1 MKKRI
6 LSILLLCCMVLTL
19 LPTTVL
25 AADGPMD
32 TIPKYD
38 VSIDVYN
45 RTSDISIKDSRSYY
59 IYSSVPDKLRDT
71 WAWDKKIFIKGDKTA
86 PHVFIDGVNIEM
98 SPSSKGPAIE
108 LNKKASAYIYFIGKN
123 SSLQGADGRAAIQK
137 NRSEGQLYVL
147 ARTGTTV
154 TCKGGDK
161 AAGIGGSYATRNISN
176 GYYNGDMYGHGVNMH
191 FGSRSNPDYWG
202 GIIAA
207 IGGRNGAGIGAGRG
221 GAGEKLYF
229 YSGTVQAN
237 GGRFAS
243 GIGGSYEGRGS
254 EIYIYGGTVSAQGG
268 EGGAGIGG
276 GCWKTEQDMN
286 GINAAHDIYISG
298 GTVTAKGGY
307 NGAGIGGGQYVP
319 ARNITVTGGV
329 VTATGHYGAAIG
341 GGRWC
346 RGMDITLT
354 DATLNLSTNY
364 RSNGSDAAAV
374 GYGDIVYKP
383 EQLVA
388 DPSIATNDRIKVGS
402 KDGKIV
408 MLTANGHALRTDGKP
423 SYFMHLTDFLIPDS
437 DGMIDLSLLTLPYT
451 QNYGW
456 AITDLDVKMMET
468 SCEGNHT
475 YGWKDW
481 NGCHVWGCT
490 RCPARDPLKSGPAP
504 DGEHIPGEWEIQE
517 KKCTVCGHKL
527 MKDTTPPVIEGITNG
542 MEYTAD
548 DTDDGQPGTI
558 SFMVSDPARDKEV
571 SSGVKSV
578 TINGVGQTVQA
589 GQVYHLTAPNGGNN
603 DEGFV
608 YEVVATDNAGNSTTT
623 TIRLYR
629 RHRVLILSDRN
640 DPSSAIFHLG
650 VPHGFELELPFDHL
664 PKEAYFVDCDN
675 EDIKISRGENN
686 DYNFGIISSNR
697 TFLQVIPETELPT
710 LELGLRSRRFWGYHA
725 DSESDFCYADMPSKT
740 EEGYLM
746 DIRVT
751 SNKIGYYF
759 GSPVR
764 YTQEQLKALDA
775 EGKIKWTQFDTTSLL
790 TFDVISY
797 EEYNGSWYYYAKATN
812 EVGTRYVSTPN
823 IIIDADPAVA
833 LEYPSGKELTGKY
846 GQTESGTYWGDLQ
859 FTVVDE
865 SKFTVKD
872 GSTPLEP
879 DENGV
884 YTIKADMDEGIK
896 HEIVIMDAGN
906 NRTAYINEIRMNTL
920 DRRDNPSALNLP
932 NGANLEESLPK
943 TVRILTAR
951 DSSMFTNIPVIWEIP
966 ETYEQASKREQ
977 SFTVNGT
984 LDLSGTD
991 IVLHPDK
998 TELGKAQISVTI
1010 AGAPRYTLTIADS
1023 ANGSITVVNA
1033 TETAEDGK
1041 PLFFKDELV
1050 MLSIAPDE
1058 GYMLSA
1064 LSVNGIPATV
1074 AVGDDT
1080 YTFAQ
1085 PEENVTITATFEKR
1099 NEHTVTFDANGG
1111 SEPEDLPEEVT
1122 TAMPAKKV
1130 LHGSEYYLPECEF
1143 VAPEGKQFKA
1153 WKIDG
1158 TEYPVNAPVTVTADI
1173 TVKALWKDAPPA
1185 HVEYTITVKTDGNGT
1200 ASASHA
1206 KAVVGTEITL
1216 TATPDEGYHFKEW
1229 QVMRGNVTIKDDKFT
1244 MPDSDVEIK
1253 AIFEEDAPAS
1263 TEYTI
1268 TVTAEGGGTASASST
1283 SATAGTEI
1291 TLTATPDTGY
1301 HFKEWQ
1307 VMRGNVTIKD
1317 DKFLMPDSNVEVKA
1331 IFEED
1336 APPVPTDPAKPNI
1349 SVTGTYTYN
1358 GSVHTA
1364 TVSGYDPATMDISGN
1379 TATDA
1384 GDYTVRVTS
1393 KTGKWADGSTDA
1405 VTAAWSIGKATQEA
1419 PNGLIGVAPTTEGGS
1434 DGKITGVD
1442 ATMEYRAE
1450 SETIYTACTGIEIEN
1465 LSAGNYFV
1473 RCAEDHNHFASPD
1486 AEVTVGEGM
1495 PLADFTITFNGNG
1508 GSGSMEPVTV
1518 KAGTNY
1524 ILPACGFTAPAD
1536 QEFKA
1541 WEIGGTEYKV
1551 GDSYTVNGDIEI
1563 KALWKNSVITPTTY
1577 TVTVSNDG
1585 NGTGTATPS
1594 TAVAGTEIILTATP
1608 NTGYHFKEWQ
1618 IMSGG
1623 VTIKDD
1629 KFLMPNDNV
1638 EVRAIFEE
1646 DAPPAPTEFTIT
1658 VKTDGNGTASAS
1670 LAKAAA
1676 GTEITLTATPKEGYH
1691 FKEWQVE
1698 SPAGLVITNNQFT
1711 MPNDIVEV
1719 KAIFEKDAPPAPT
1732 EFIVTVKTD
1741 GNGTASASLA
1751 KAAAGTTIILTATPN
1766 TGYHFK
1772 EWKVMSGGVTI
1783 KDDKFIMPSTNVE
1796 VKAIFEKDAPPAPT
1810 EFTVIFDGNGGTP
1823 SVGSMTTTNQKLTSL
1838 PSASRSGSYS
1848 FDGWYTEKSG
1858 GTKITTATVFS
1869 AKTTVYAHWTYT
1881 GGGGGGYNPPVTYY
1895 TLRFETGG
1903 GSDIPSVRESY
1914 NTYIDLTKYVP
1925 TWRGHT
1931 FIGWY
1936 TERSLTNKV
1945 SGVYLTK
1952 DMTVYAGWRVDENP
1966 NTGAN
1971 PFTDVSEKDWFYSD
1985 VMFVYE
1991 NGLMLGTSKTL
2002 FSPYGTAT
2010 RGMMATI
2017 LWRMEGSP
2025 APKGKNSFADV
2036 EAGKWYADAITWTAE
2051 NGIFAGYGKDKF
2063 GPDDP
2068 ITREQLAAIFY
2079 RYADYKGYDLT
2090 VKGNL
2095 DKFKD
2100 ADKITDYAKTAMQW
2114 AVGSG
2119 LVKGKSGNLL
2129 DPQGTATRAE
2139 IAAML
2144 HRFIEKY
2151 ELVQGKAPGGLMGW
2165 IDPKRLQIPK
2175 TGDSSV

>member
-6 LSILLLCCMVLTL
+6 LSILLLCCMVLTM

-86 PHVFIDGVNIEM
+86 PHVFIDGVNIKM
-98 SPSSKGPAIE
+98 SPSSLGPAIE

-191 FGSRSNPDYWG
+191 FGSQSNPDYWG
-202 GIIAA
+202 GTIAA
-207 IGGRNGAGIGAGRG
+207 IGGNGGAGIGG
-221 GAGEKLYF
+221 GQGGSGEKLYF

-237 GGRFAS
+237 GGRLAS
-243 GIGGSYEGRGS
+243 GIGGSYKGRGS

-276 GCWKTEQDMN
+276 GCWTTEQDMN

-298 GTVTAKGGY
+298 GTVTAKGGH

-319 ARNITVTGGV
+319 ARDITVTGGF

-383 EQLVA
+383 DELVA

-408 MLTANGHALRTDGKP
+408 MLTANGYALRTDGKP

-475 YGWKDW
+475 YGWKNR

-490 RCPARDPLKSGPAP
+490 RCPARNPLERGPVP
-504 DGEHIPGEWEIQE
+504 DGEHIPGEWENQE
-517 KKCTVCGHKL
+517 KKCTVCGVVSA
-527 MKDTTPPVIEGITNG
+527 KDTTPPVTEGIANG

-578 TINGVGQTVQA
+578 TINGEEQTVQT

-640 DPSSAIFHLG
+640 DPSSAILHLG

-664 PKEAYFVDCDN
+664 PKEAYFVDWDN

-775 EGKIKWTQFDTTSLL
+775 ERKIKWTQFDTTSLL

-865 SKFTVKD
+865 SEFTVKD

-1099 NEHTVTFDANGG
+1099 NEHTITFDANGG

-1143 VAPEGKQFKA
+1143 IAPEGKQFKA
-1153 WKIDG
+1153 WQIDG

-1173 TVKALWKDAPPA
+1173 TVKALWEN
-1185 HVEYTITVKTDGNGT
+1185 VSYTITFDTAGGSEIAPITQDYGT
-1200 ASASHA
+1200 A
-1206 KAVVGTEITL
+1206 I
-1216 TATPDEGYHFKEW
+1216 
-1229 QVMRGNVTIKDDKFT
+1229 
-1244 MPDSDVEIK
+1244 
-1253 AIFEEDAPAS
+1253 
-1263 TEYTI
+1263 
-1268 TVTAEGGGTASASST
+1268 
-1283 SATAGTEI
+1283 
-1291 TLTATPDTGY
+1291 
-1301 HFKEWQ
+1301 
-1307 VMRGNVTIKD
+1307 
-1317 DKFLMPDSNVEVKA
+1317 
-1331 IFEED
+1331 
-1336 APPVPTDPAKPNI
+1336 
-1349 SVTGTYTYN
+1349 
-1358 GSVHTA
+1358 
-1364 TVSGYDPATMDISGN
+1364 
-1379 TATDA
+1379 
-1384 GDYTVRVTS
+1384 
-1393 KTGKWADGSTDA
+1393 
-1405 VTAAWSIGKATQEA
+1405 
-1419 PNGLIGVAPTTEGGS
+1419 
-1434 DGKITGVD
+1434 
-1442 ATMEYRAE
+1442 
-1450 SETIYTACTGIEIEN
+1450 
-1465 LSAGNYFV
+1465 
-1473 RCAEDHNHFASPD
+1473 
-1486 AEVTVGEGM
+1486 
-1495 PLADFTITFNGNG
+1495 
-1508 GSGSMEPVTV
+1508 
-1518 KAGTNY
+1518 
-1524 ILPACGFTAPAD
+1524 TAPAD
-1536 QEFKA
+1536 
-1541 WEIGGTEYKV
+1541 
-1551 GDSYTVNGDIEI
+1551 
-1563 KALWKNSVITPTTY
+1563 PT
-1577 TVTVSNDG
+1577 
-1585 NGTGTATPS
+1585 
-1594 TAVAGTEIILTATP
+1594 
-1608 NTGYHFKEWQ
+1608 
-1618 IMSGG
+1618 
-1623 VTIKDD
+1623 
-1629 KFLMPNDNV
+1629 
-1638 EVRAIFEE
+1638 R
-1646 DAPPAPTEFTIT
+1646 
-1658 VKTDGNGTASAS
+1658 
-1670 LAKAAA
+1670 
-1676 GTEITLTATPKEGYH
+1676 EGY
-1691 FKEWQVE
+1691 
-1698 SPAGLVITNNQFT
+1698 
-1711 MPNDIVEV
+1711 
-1719 KAIFEKDAPPAPT
+1719 
-1732 EFIVTVKTD
+1732 
-1741 GNGTASASLA
+1741 
-1751 KAAAGTTIILTATPN
+1751 
-1766 TGYHFK
+1766 
-1772 EWKVMSGGVTI
+1772 
-1783 KDDKFIMPSTNVE
+1783 
-1796 VKAIFEKDAPPAPT
+1796 
-1810 EFTVIFDGNGGTP
+1810 
-1823 SVGSMTTTNQKLTSL
+1823 
-1838 PSASRSGSYS
+1838 
-1848 FDGWYTEKSG
+1848 
-1858 GTKITTATVFS
+1858 
-1869 AKTTVYAHWTYT
+1869 
-1881 GGGGGGYNPPVTYY
+1881 
-1895 TLRFETGG
+1895 
-1903 GSDIPSVRESY
+1903 
-1914 NTYIDLTKYVP
+1914 
-1925 TWRGHT
+1925 T
-1931 FIGWY
+1931 FIGWD
-1936 TERSLTNKV
+1936 TEIPTTMPAEN
-1945 SGVYLTK
+1945 
-1952 DMTVYAGWRVDENP
+1952 MTVTAQWKDSEKPTGEIKISENSWKAFLNNITFGLFFKDTQTVTITAADNSGETVTVEYLLSDKELKKAELDGMAFTAYTAPFGIDPDNEYIIYVKLTDTSGNTDYICSDGIVLDGTSPVIIGIENGKTYCAAQTVTVDEKHIDTVTVNGKEV
-1966 NTGAN
+1966 TL
-1971 PFTDVSEKDWFYSD
+1971 D
-1985 VMFVYE
+1985 E
-1991 NGLMLGTSKTL
+1991 NGSFVL
-2002 FSPYGTAT
+2002 
-2010 RGMMATI
+2010 
-2017 LWRMEGSP
+2017 SP
-2025 APKGKNSFADV
+2025 ADGEQKIVVTDK
-2036 EAGKWYADAITWTAE
+2036 AGNTAE
-2051 NGIFAGYGKDKF
+2051 MTITVNDGHTYGEWVSNGDGTHTRQCTVDGCTEGVETDNCTDEDKNHICDICGNIISNHEDANQDHVCDLCGKV
-2063 GPDDP
+2063 
-2068 ITREQLAAIFY
+2068 ISNHE
-2079 RYADYKGYDLT
+2079 
-2090 VKGNL
+2090 
-2095 DKFKD
+2095 D
-2100 ADKITDYAKTAMQW
+2100 ADKDHICDLCGKTISNHEDADKDHICDHCGKVISNHEDANKDHVCDLCGKTISNHEDANKDHVCDYCGKVFSNHEDADKDHVCDCCGKVISNHEDADNNHICDYCEKVISNHEDADKDHVCDYCGKVITNHIGGKETCRDK
-2114 AVGSG
+2114 AVCE
-2119 LVKGKSGNLL
+2119 VCGKSYGEL
-2129 DPQGTATRAE
+2129 DPNNHTDLKHFPAKAATEDSEGNIEYWYCSGCNKYYRGKDGTKE
-2139 IAAML
+2139 IA
-2144 HRFIEKY
+2144 
-2151 ELVQGKAPGGLMGW
+2151 KADTVTAKL
-2165 IDPKRLQIPK
+2165 PKSPP
-2175 TGDSSV
+2175 TGDNSNLMLWIALLFISGGVLTGVTVFDKRKRHSVK

>member
-6 LSILLLCCMVLTL
+6 LSILLLCCMALTM

-191 FGSRSNPDYWG
+191 FGSQSNPDYWG
-202 GIIAA
+202 GTIAA
-207 IGGRNGAGIGAGRG
+207 IGGNGGAGIGG
-221 GAGEKLYF
+221 GQGGSGEKLYF

-237 GGRFAS
+237 GGRLAS
-243 GIGGSYEGRGS
+243 GIGGSYKGRGS

-276 GCWKTEQDMN
+276 GCWTTEQDMN

-298 GTVTAKGGY
+298 GTVTAKGGH

-319 ARNITVTGGV
+319 ARDITVTGGF

-383 EQLVA
+383 DELVA

-408 MLTANGHALRTDGKP
+408 MLTANGYALRTDGKP

-437 DGMIDLSLLTLPYT
+437 DGMIDLSLLSLPYT

-475 YGWKDW
+475 YGWKNR
-481 NGCHVWGCT
+481 NGYHVWGCT
-490 RCPARDPLKSGPAP
+490 RCPARNPLERGPVP
-504 DGEHIPGEWEIQE
+504 DGEHIPGEWENQE
-517 KKCTVCGHKL
+517 KKCTVCGVVSA
-527 MKDTTPPVIEGITNG
+527 KDTTPPVTEGIANG

-558 SFMVSDPARDKEV
+558 SFTVSDPVRDKEV

-578 TINGVGQTVQA
+578 TINGEEQTVQT
-589 GQVYHLTAPNGGNN
+589 GQAYQLTAPDGGNN
-603 DEGFV
+603 DEGLV
-608 YEVVATDNAGNSTTT
+608 YEVVVTDNAGNSTTT
-623 TIRLYR
+623 KITLYR

-640 DPSSAIFHLG
+640 DPSSAILHLG

-664 PKEAYFVDCDN
+664 PKEAYFVDLDN
-675 EDIKISRGENN
+675 ENIKIYREENN
-686 DYNFGIISSNR
+686 EYNFGIISSNR

-823 IIIDADPAVA
+823 IIIDADPAVV

-865 SKFTVKD
+865 SEFTVKD

-1064 LSVNGIPATV
+1064 LSINGTPAAV
-1074 AVGDDT
+1074 AVGEDT

-1085 PEENVTITATFEKR
+1085 PEGDVTITAAFEKR
-1099 NEHTVTFDANGG
+1099 NDHTVTFDAGGG

-1130 LHGSEYYLPECEF
+1130 LHGSEYCLPECEF
-1143 VAPEGKQFKA
+1143 IAPEGKQFKA
-1153 WKIDG
+1153 WQIGDS
-1158 TEYPVNAPVTVTADI
+1158 EYAVNDPVTVTADI
-1173 TVKALWKDAPPA
+1173 TVKALWEN
-1185 HVEYTITVKTDGNGT
+1185 VSYTITFDTAGGSEIAPITQDYGT
-1200 ASASHA
+1200 A
-1206 KAVVGTEITL
+1206 I
-1216 TATPDEGYHFKEW
+1216 
-1229 QVMRGNVTIKDDKFT
+1229 
-1244 MPDSDVEIK
+1244 
-1253 AIFEEDAPAS
+1253 
-1263 TEYTI
+1263 
-1268 TVTAEGGGTASASST
+1268 
-1283 SATAGTEI
+1283 
-1291 TLTATPDTGY
+1291 
-1301 HFKEWQ
+1301 
-1307 VMRGNVTIKD
+1307 
-1317 DKFLMPDSNVEVKA
+1317 
-1331 IFEED
+1331 
-1336 APPVPTDPAKPNI
+1336 
-1349 SVTGTYTYN
+1349 
-1358 GSVHTA
+1358 
-1364 TVSGYDPATMDISGN
+1364 
-1379 TATDA
+1379 
-1384 GDYTVRVTS
+1384 
-1393 KTGKWADGSTDA
+1393 
-1405 VTAAWSIGKATQEA
+1405 
-1419 PNGLIGVAPTTEGGS
+1419 
-1434 DGKITGVD
+1434 
-1442 ATMEYRAE
+1442 
-1450 SETIYTACTGIEIEN
+1450 
-1465 LSAGNYFV
+1465 
-1473 RCAEDHNHFASPD
+1473 
-1486 AEVTVGEGM
+1486 
-1495 PLADFTITFNGNG
+1495 
-1508 GSGSMEPVTV
+1508 
-1518 KAGTNY
+1518 
-1524 ILPACGFTAPAD
+1524 TAPA
-1536 QEFKA
+1536 
-1541 WEIGGTEYKV
+1541 
-1551 GDSYTVNGDIEI
+1551 N
-1563 KALWKNSVITPTTY
+1563 PT
-1577 TVTVSNDG
+1577 
-1585 NGTGTATPS
+1585 
-1594 TAVAGTEIILTATP
+1594 
-1608 NTGYHFKEWQ
+1608 
-1618 IMSGG
+1618 
-1623 VTIKDD
+1623 
-1629 KFLMPNDNV
+1629 
-1638 EVRAIFEE
+1638 R
-1646 DAPPAPTEFTIT
+1646 
-1658 VKTDGNGTASAS
+1658 
-1670 LAKAAA
+1670 
-1676 GTEITLTATPKEGYH
+1676 EGY
-1691 FKEWQVE
+1691 
-1698 SPAGLVITNNQFT
+1698 
-1711 MPNDIVEV
+1711 
-1719 KAIFEKDAPPAPT
+1719 
-1732 EFIVTVKTD
+1732 
-1741 GNGTASASLA
+1741 
-1751 KAAAGTTIILTATPN
+1751 
-1766 TGYHFK
+1766 
-1772 EWKVMSGGVTI
+1772 
-1783 KDDKFIMPSTNVE
+1783 
-1796 VKAIFEKDAPPAPT
+1796 
-1810 EFTVIFDGNGGTP
+1810 
-1823 SVGSMTTTNQKLTSL
+1823 
-1838 PSASRSGSYS
+1838 
-1848 FDGWYTEKSG
+1848 
-1858 GTKITTATVFS
+1858 
-1869 AKTTVYAHWTYT
+1869 
-1881 GGGGGGYNPPVTYY
+1881 
-1895 TLRFETGG
+1895 
-1903 GSDIPSVRESY
+1903 
-1914 NTYIDLTKYVP
+1914 
-1925 TWRGHT
+1925 T
-1931 FIGWY
+1931 FIGWDKAIPA
-1936 TERSLTNKV
+1936 TMPAEN
-1945 SGVYLTK
+1945 
-1952 DMTVYAGWRVDENP
+1952 MTVTAQWKDSEKPTGEIKISENSWKAFLNNITFGLFFKDTQTVTITAADNSGETVTVEYLLSDKELKKAELDGMAFTAYTAPFGIDPDNEYIIYVKLTDTSGNTDYICSDGIVLDGTSPVIIGIENGKTYCAAQTVTVDEKHIDTVTVNGKEV
-1966 NTGAN
+1966 TL
-1971 PFTDVSEKDWFYSD
+1971 D
-1985 VMFVYE
+1985 E
-1991 NGLMLGTSKTL
+1991 NGSFVL
-2002 FSPYGTAT
+2002 
-2010 RGMMATI
+2010 
-2017 LWRMEGSP
+2017 SP
-2025 APKGKNSFADV
+2025 ADGEQKIVVTDK
-2036 EAGKWYADAITWTAE
+2036 AGNTAE
-2051 NGIFAGYGKDKF
+2051 MTITVNDGHTYGEWVSNGDGTHTRQCTVDGCTEGVETDNCTDEDKNHICDICGNIISNHEDANQDHVCDLCGKV
-2063 GPDDP
+2063 
-2068 ITREQLAAIFY
+2068 ISNHE
-2079 RYADYKGYDLT
+2079 
-2090 VKGNL
+2090 
-2095 DKFKD
+2095 D
-2100 ADKITDYAKTAMQW
+2100 ADKDHICDLCGKTISNHEDADKDHICDHCGKVISNHEDANKDHVCDLCGKTISNHEDANKDHVCDYCGKVFSNHEDADKDHVCDCCGKVISNHEDADNNHICDYCEKVISNHEDADKDHVCDYCGKVITNHIGGKETCRDK
-2114 AVGSG
+2114 AVCE
-2119 LVKGKSGNLL
+2119 VCGKSYGEL
-2129 DPQGTATRAE
+2129 DPNNHTDLKHFPAKAATEDSEGNIEYWYCSGCNKYYRGKDGTKE
-2139 IAAML
+2139 IA
-2144 HRFIEKY
+2144 
-2151 ELVQGKAPGGLMGW
+2151 KADTVTAKL
-2165 IDPKRLQIPK
+2165 PKSPP
-2175 TGDSSV
+2175 TGDTSNLMLWIALLLASGGVLTGVTVFDKRKRHSVK

>member
-1 MKKRI
+1 MYDTARRVALVKQRVRENTRRRQRRGIYGLSAMCMLLFAVLMQAVGTVAGPGQPEAWGVFGAMLLREDAGGYVLVAVVSFAAAVAITALCFRLRIRENRKKRRGGQTEPTRTGGEKPMKKRI
-6 LSILLLCCMVLTL
+6 LSILLLCCMVLIM

-202 GIIAA
+202 GTIAA

-229 YSGTVQAN
+229 YSGTIQAT

-254 EIYIYGGTVSAQGG
+254 EIYIHGGTVSAQGG

-475 YGWKDW
+475 YGWKNR

-490 RCPARDPLKSGPAP
+490 RCPARNPLERGPVP
-504 DGEHIPGEWEIQE
+504 DGEHIPGEWENQE

-558 SFMVSDPARDKEV
+558 SFTVSDPVRDKEV

-578 TINGVGQTVQA
+578 TINGEEQTVQT
-589 GQVYHLTAPNGGNN
+589 GQAYQLTAPDGGNN

-640 DPSSAIFHLG
+640 DPSSAILHLG
-650 VPHGFELELPFDHL
+650 VPHGFELELPFDNL
-664 PKEAYFVDCDN
+664 PKEAYFVDWDN

-686 DYNFGIISSNR
+686 DYNFGIINSNR

-764 YTQEQLKALDA
+764 YTQEQLKALDV

-846 GQTESGTYWGDLQ
+846 RQTESGTYWGDLQ

-865 SKFTVKD
+865 SEFTVKD

-1041 PLFFKDELV
+1041 PLFFKDEPV

-1058 GYMLSA
+1058 GYMLST
-1064 LSVNGIPATV
+1064 LSVNGNPAAV

-1080 YTFAQ
+1080 YTFIQ
-1085 PEENVTITATFEKR
+1085 PEGDVTITAAFEMR

-1111 SEPEDLPEEVT
+1111 SEPEELPEEVT
-1122 TAMPAKKV
+1122 TAMPAKKI
-1130 LHGSEYYLPECEF
+1130 LHGSEYSLPECEF
-1143 VAPEGKQFKA
+1143 IAPENQQFKA
-1153 WKIDG
+1153 WQIDG

-1173 TVKALWKDAPPA
+1173 TVKALWEDAPPA
-1185 HVEYTITVKTDGNGT
+1185 PTEYIVTVTNDGNGI
-1200 ASASHA
+1200 
-1206 KAVVGTEITL
+1206 G
-1216 TATPDEGYHFKEW
+1216 TATP
-1229 QVMRGNVTIKDDKFT
+1229 
-1244 MPDSDVEIK
+1244 
-1253 AIFEEDAPAS
+1253 S
-1263 TEYTI
+1263 T
-1268 TVTAEGGGTASASST
+1268 AA
-1283 SATAGTEI
+1283 AGTEI
-1291 TLTATPDTGY
+1291 TLTAMPSEEY
-1301 HFKEWQ
+1301 HFKKWQ
-1307 VMRGNVTIKD
+1307 VESPAGLVITNN
-1317 DKFLMPDSNVEVKA
+1317 KFTMPDGNVEVKA
-1331 IFEED
+1331 IFEKD
-1336 APPVPTDPAKPNI
+1336 APPAPTDPAKPSI
-1349 SVTGTYTYN
+1349 SVIGTYTYN
-1358 GSVHTA
+1358 GSEHTA
-1364 TVSGYDPATMDISGN
+1364 TVIGYDSATMDITGN

-1419 PNGLIGVAPTTEGGS
+1419 PNGLSSVPPTTEGGS

-1473 RCAEDHNHFASPD
+1473 RYAEDHNHFASPD
-1486 AEVTVGEGM
+1486 AEVTVGEGK

-1541 WEIGGTEYKV
+1541 WEIGGAEYKV
-1551 GDSYTVNGDIEI
+1551 GDSYTVDRDTEI
-1563 KALWKNSVITPTTY
+1563 KALWENSVITPTTY
-1577 TVTVSNDG
+1577 TVTVGNDG
-1585 NGTGTATPS
+1585 NGTGTASPS
-1594 TAVAGTEIILTATP
+1594 TAAAGTTITLTATP
-1608 NTGYHFKEWQ
+1608 KTGYHFKEWEV
-1618 IMSGG
+1618 ISGG

-1638 EVRAIFEE
+1638 EV
-1646 DAPPAPTEFTIT
+1646 
-1658 VKTDGNGTASAS
+1658 
-1670 LAKAAA
+1670 
-1676 GTEITLTATPKEGYH
+1676 
-1691 FKEWQVE
+1691 
-1698 SPAGLVITNNQFT
+1698 
-1711 MPNDIVEV
+1711 
-1719 KAIFEKDAPPAPT
+1719 KAIFEKDAPAPT
-1732 EFIVTVKTD
+1732 EYTITYD
-1741 GNGTASASLA
+1741 LAGGTAEGNPDTYTIETRTFTLKNPTKSGYTFTGWS
-1751 KAAAGTTIILTATPN
+1751 GTGLDGENNMT
-1766 TGYHFK
+1766 
-1772 EWKVMSGGVTI
+1772 VTI
-1783 KDDKFIMPSTNVE
+1783 PTGST
-1796 VKAIFEKDAPPAPT
+1796 
-1810 EFTVIFDGNGGTP
+1810 GNRTYTAHWRYN
-1823 SVGSMTTTNQKLTSL
+1823 GS
-1838 PSASRSGSYS
+1838 GHSYS
-1848 FDGWYTEKSG
+1848 
-1858 GTKITTATVFS
+1858 
-1869 AKTTVYAHWTYT
+1869 
-1881 GGGGGGYNPPVTYY
+1881 YY
-1895 TLRFETGG
+1895 TIKATAGAG
-1903 GSDIPSVRESY
+1903 GSISPSGNVSVREGRDQTFTITPDKGYAVANVKIDGRSIGAVKSY
-1914 NTYIDLTKYVP
+1914 TFENVSRTHTIEVIFMKANGNPQTGVFVDVATGSYYEDAVDWAVENGITKGTDDTHFSPDGICTRAQAV
-1925 TWRGHT
+1925 TFLWRT
-1931 FIGWY
+1931 
-1936 TERSLTNKV
+1936 
-1945 SGVYLTK
+1945 
-1952 DMTVYAGWRVDENP
+1952 AGSP
-1966 NTGAN
+1966 ASKTSTM
-1971 PFTDVSEKDWFYSD
+1971 PFTDVPVGSYYYDAVLWAVENGITKGTSDTTFSPNMTCSRAQIVTFLWRSEK
-1985 VMFVYE
+1985 
-1991 NGLMLGTSKTL
+1991 
-2002 FSPYGTAT
+2002 SPAAGTAN
-2010 RGMMATI
+2010 
-2017 LWRMEGSP
+2017 P
-2025 APKGKNSFADV
+2025 FADV
-2036 EAGKWYADAITWTAE
+2036 KSTAYYADAV
-2051 NGIFAGYGKDKF
+2051 
-2063 GPDDP
+2063 
-2068 ITREQLAAIFY
+2068 L
-2079 RYADYKGYDLT
+2079 
-2090 VKGNL
+2090 
-2095 DKFKD
+2095 
-2100 ADKITDYAKTAMQW
+2100 W
-2114 AVGSG
+2114 AVKENIT
-2119 LVKGKSGNLL
+2119 KGTTSTTFSPNA
-2129 DPQGTATRAE
+2129 DCTRA
-2139 IAAML
+2139 
-2144 HRFIEKY
+2144 
-2151 ELVQGKAPGGLMGW
+2151 
-2165 IDPKRLQIPK
+2165 QIVTFLWRCK
-2175 TGDSSV
+2175 K

>member
-6 LSILLLCCMVLTL
+6 LSILLLCCMVLTM

-504 DGEHIPGEWEIQE
+504 DGEHIPGEWESQE

-542 MEYTAD
+542 MEYTAE

-578 TINGVGQTVQA
+578 TINGEEQTVQA

-1153 WKIDG
+1153 WQIDG

-1173 TVKALWKDAPPA
+1173 TVKALWEDAPPA
-1185 HVEYTITVKTDGNGT
+1185 PTEYIVTVTNDGNGI
-1200 ASASHA
+1200 
-1206 KAVVGTEITL
+1206 G
-1216 TATPDEGYHFKEW
+1216 TATP
-1229 QVMRGNVTIKDDKFT
+1229 
-1244 MPDSDVEIK
+1244 
-1253 AIFEEDAPAS
+1253 S
-1263 TEYTI
+1263 T
-1268 TVTAEGGGTASASST
+1268 AA
-1283 SATAGTEI
+1283 AGTEI
-1291 TLTATPDTGY
+1291 TLTAMPSEEY
-1301 HFKEWQ
+1301 HFKKWQ
-1307 VMRGNVTIKD
+1307 VESPAGLVITNN
-1317 DKFLMPDSNVEVKA
+1317 KFTMPDGNVEVKA
-1331 IFEED
+1331 IFEKD
-1336 APPVPTDPAKPNI
+1336 APPAPTDPAKPSI
-1349 SVTGTYTYN
+1349 SVIGTYTYN
-1358 GSVHTA
+1358 GSEHTA

-1393 KTGKWADGSTDA
+1393 KTGKWADGSTEA

-1419 PNGLIGVAPTTEGGS
+1419 PNGLIGVAPTTKGGS

-1442 ATMEYRAE
+1442 ATMKYRAE

-1465 LSAGNYFV
+1465 LPAGNYFV
-1473 RCAEDHNHFASPD
+1473 RYAEDYNHFASPD
-1486 AEVTVGEGM
+1486 AEVTVGEGT
-1495 PLADFTITFNGNG
+1495 PLADCTITFNAGG

-1524 ILPACGFTAPAD
+1524 ILPECGLTAPAD

-1585 NGTGTATPS
+1585 NGTGAATPS
-1594 TAVAGTEIILTATP
+1594 TAAT
-1608 NTGYHFKEWQ
+1608 
-1618 IMSGG
+1618 
-1623 VTIKDD
+1623 
-1629 KFLMPNDNV
+1629 
-1638 EVRAIFEE
+1638 
-1646 DAPPAPTEFTIT
+1646 
-1658 VKTDGNGTASAS
+1658 
-1670 LAKAAA
+1670 
-1676 GTEITLTATPKEGYH
+1676 GTEITLTAMPKEGYH
-1691 FKEWQVE
+1691 FKEWQV
-1698 SPAGLVITNNQFT
+1698 I
-1711 MPNDIVEV
+1711 
-1719 KAIFEKDAPPAPT
+1719 
-1732 EFIVTVKTD
+1732 
-1741 GNGTASASLA
+1741 
-1751 KAAAGTTIILTATPN
+1751 
-1766 TGYHFK
+1766 
-1772 EWKVMSGGVTI
+1772 SGGVTI
-1783 KDDKFIMPSTNVE
+1783 KNNKFTMPDNNVE
-1796 VKAIFEKDAPPAPT
+1796 VKAIFEKDAPAPT
-1810 EFTVIFDGNGGTP
+1810 EYTITYDLAGGTAEGNP
-1823 SVGSMTTTNQKLTSL
+1823 DTYTIETRTFTLKNPTKSGYTFTGWSGTGLDGENNMNVTIPTGSTGNRTYTAHWRYNG
-1838 PSASRSGSYS
+1838 SGHSYS
-1848 FDGWYTEKSG
+1848 
-1858 GTKITTATVFS
+1858 
-1869 AKTTVYAHWTYT
+1869 
-1881 GGGGGGYNPPVTYY
+1881 YY
-1895 TLRFETGG
+1895 TIKATAGAG
-1903 GSDIPSVRESY
+1903 GSISPSGNVSVREGRDQTFTITPDKGYAVANVKIDGKSIGAVKSY
-1914 NTYIDLTKYVP
+1914 TFENVSRTHTIEVVFMKANGNPQTGVFVDVATGSYYEDAVDWAVENGITKGTDDTHFSPDGICTRAQAV
-1925 TWRGHT
+1925 TFLWRT
-1931 FIGWY
+1931 
-1936 TERSLTNKV
+1936 
-1945 SGVYLTK
+1945 
-1952 DMTVYAGWRVDENP
+1952 AGSP
-1966 NTGAN
+1966 ASKTSTM
-1971 PFTDVSEKDWFYSD
+1971 PFTDVPVGSYYYDAVLWAVENGITKGTSDTTFSPNMTCSRAQIITFLWRSEK
-1985 VMFVYE
+1985 
-1991 NGLMLGTSKTL
+1991 
-2002 FSPYGTAT
+2002 SPAAGTAN
-2010 RGMMATI
+2010 
-2017 LWRMEGSP
+2017 P
-2025 APKGKNSFADV
+2025 FADV
-2036 EAGKWYADAITWTAE
+2036 KSTAYYADAV
-2051 NGIFAGYGKDKF
+2051 
-2063 GPDDP
+2063 
-2068 ITREQLAAIFY
+2068 L
-2079 RYADYKGYDLT
+2079 
-2090 VKGNL
+2090 
-2095 DKFKD
+2095 
-2100 ADKITDYAKTAMQW
+2100 W
-2114 AVGSG
+2114 AVKENIT
-2119 LVKGKSGNLL
+2119 KGTTSTTFSPNA
-2129 DPQGTATRAE
+2129 DCTRA
-2139 IAAML
+2139 
-2144 HRFIEKY
+2144 
-2151 ELVQGKAPGGLMGW
+2151 
-2165 IDPKRLQIPK
+2165 QIVTFLWRCK
-2175 TGDSSV
+2175 K

>member
-6 LSILLLCCMVLTL
+6 LSILLLCCMVLIM

-86 PHVFIDGVNIEM
+86 PHVFIDGVNIKM
-98 SPSSKGPAIE
+98 SPSSLGPAIE

-191 FGSRSNPDYWG
+191 FGSQSNPDYWG

-207 IGGRNGAGIGAGRG
+207 IGGNGGAGIGGGQG

-229 YSGTVQAN
+229 YSGTIQATSD
-237 GGRFAS
+237 RFAS

-346 RGMDITLT
+346 HGMDITLT

-364 RSNGSDAAAV
+364 RSNGSNAAAV

-402 KDGKIV
+402 KNGKIV

-456 AITDLDVKMMET
+456 AITDLDMKMMET
-468 SCEGNHT
+468 SCEGNHV

-504 DGEHIPGEWEIQE
+504 DGEHIPGEWESQE

-558 SFMVSDPARDKEV
+558 SFTVSDPVRDKEV

-578 TINGVGQTVQA
+578 TINGEEQTVQT
-589 GQVYHLTAPNGGNN
+589 GQAYQLTAPDGGNN
-603 DEGFV
+603 DEGLV
-608 YEVVATDNAGNSTTT
+608 YEVVVTDNAGNSTTT
-623 TIRLYR
+623 KITLYR

-640 DPSSAIFHLG
+640 DPSSAILHLG
-650 VPHGFELELPFDHL
+650 VPHGFELELPFDNL
-664 PKEAYFVDCDN
+664 PKEAYFVDWDN

-686 DYNFGIISSNR
+686 DYNFGIINSNR

-764 YTQEQLKALDA
+764 YTQEQLKALDV

-846 GQTESGTYWGDLQ
+846 RQTESGTYWGDLQ

-865 SKFTVKD
+865 SEFTVKD

-1130 LHGSEYYLPECEF
+1130 LHGSAYYLPECEF

-1153 WKIDG
+1153 WQIDG

-1173 TVKALWKDAPPA
+1173 TVKALWEDAPPA
-1185 HVEYTITVKTDGNGT
+1185 PAEYTVTVTTEGNGTASASPAKAVAGEEITLTATPDGGYRFKEWEVISGGVTIKDDKFTMPDGNVEIKAIFEEDAPPVPTEFTITVTSGGNGT

-1206 KAVVGTEITL
+1206 KAVAGTEIRL
-1216 TATPDEGYHFKEW
+1216 TATPK
-1229 QVMRGNVTIKDDKFT
+1229 
-1244 MPDSDVEIK
+1244 
-1253 AIFEEDAPAS
+1253 
-1263 TEYTI
+1263 
-1268 TVTAEGGGTASASST
+1268 
-1283 SATAGTEI
+1283 
-1291 TLTATPDTGY
+1291 TGY
-1301 HFKEWQ
+1301 HFKEWE
-1307 VMRGNVTIKD
+1307 VISGGVTIVD
-1317 DKFLMPDSNVEVKA
+1317 DKFLMPNDNVEVKA
-1331 IFEED
+1331 VFEKD
-1336 APPVPTDPAKPNI
+1336 APAPTDPAKPSI

-1358 GSVHTA
+1358 GSEHTA

-1419 PNGLIGVAPTTEGGS
+1419 PNGLIGVAPTTDGGS

-1473 RCAEDHNHFASPD
+1473 RYAEDHNHFASPD
-1486 AEVTVGEGM
+1486 AEVTVGEGK
-1495 PLADFTITFNGNG
+1495 PLADFTITFNAGG
-1508 GSGSMEPVTV
+1508 GSGNMDSVTV
-1518 KAGTNY
+1518 KTGTNY
-1524 ILPACGFTAPAD
+1524 ILPECGFTAPTD

-1541 WEIGGTEYKV
+1541 WEISGTEYKV
-1551 GDSYTVNGDIEI
+1551 GDTYIVSGDTEI
-1563 KALWKNSVITPTTY
+1563 KALWENSVITPTTY
-1577 TVTVSNDG
+1577 TVTVGNDG
-1585 NGTGTATPS
+1585 NGTGTASPS
-1594 TAVAGTEIILTATP
+1594 TAAAGTMISLTATP
-1608 NTGYHFKEWQ
+1608 NEGYRFKEWQ
-1618 IMSGG
+1618 VISGG
-1623 VTIKDD
+1623 VAIKDD

-1638 EVRAIFEE
+1638 EVKAIFEE
-1646 DAPPAPTEFTIT
+1646 DAPPVPTEFTITVKTDGNGTASTSHAKAVVGTEIRLTATPKEGYHFKEWQVISGNVTIKDNKFTMPDGNVEVKAIFEKDAPPAPTEFTIT

-1670 LAKAAA
+1670 HAKAVV
-1676 GTEITLTATPKEGYH
+1676 GTEIILTATPKTGYH
-1691 FKEWQVE
+1691 FKEWQVI
-1698 SPAGLVITNNQFT
+1698 SGGVTIKDNKFL
-1711 MPNDIVEV
+1711 MPSANVEV

-1732 EFIVTVKTD
+1732 EFIVT
-1741 GNGTASASLA
+1741 
-1751 KAAAGTTIILTATPN
+1751 
-1766 TGYHFK
+1766 
-1772 EWKVMSGGVTI
+1772 
-1783 KDDKFIMPSTNVE
+1783 
-1796 VKAIFEKDAPPAPT
+1796 
-1810 EFTVIFDGNGGTP
+1810 FDGNGGTS
-1823 SVGSMTTTNQKLTSL
+1823 SVSRMTTTDQKLTSL

-1848 FDGWYTEKSG
+1848 FDGWYTKKNG
-1858 GTKITTATVFS
+1858 GTEITTDTEFPAD
-1869 AKTTVYAHWTYT
+1869 TTVYAHWTYT
-1881 GGGGGGYNPPVTYY
+1881 GGGGSSGYSYY
-1895 TLRFETGG
+1895 TIKATAGTGG
-1903 GSDIPSVRESY
+1903 SISPSGNVSVREGRDQTFTITPDKGYAVANVKIDGKSIGAVKSY
-1914 NTYIDLTKYVP
+1914 TFENVSRTHTIEVIFMKANGNPQTGVFVDVATGSYYEDAVDWAVENGITQGTDDTHFSPDGICTRAQAVTFL
-1925 TWRGHT
+1925 WRA
-1931 FIGWY
+1931 
-1936 TERSLTNKV
+1936 
-1945 SGVYLTK
+1945 
-1952 DMTVYAGWRVDENP
+1952 AGSPEPETR
-1966 NTGAN
+1966 AM
-1971 PFTDVSEKDWFYSD
+1971 PFTDVPVGSYYYDAVLWAVENGITKGTSDTTFSPNMTCTRAQIVAFLWRSEK
-1985 VMFVYE
+1985 
-1991 NGLMLGTSKTL
+1991 
-2002 FSPYGTAT
+2002 SPAAGTAN
-2010 RGMMATI
+2010 
-2017 LWRMEGSP
+2017 P
-2025 APKGKNSFADV
+2025 FADV
-2036 EAGKWYADAITWTAE
+2036 KSTAYYAGAV
-2051 NGIFAGYGKDKF
+2051 
-2063 GPDDP
+2063 
-2068 ITREQLAAIFY
+2068 L
-2079 RYADYKGYDLT
+2079 
-2090 VKGNL
+2090 
-2095 DKFKD
+2095 
-2100 ADKITDYAKTAMQW
+2100 W
-2114 AVGSG
+2114 AVKENIT
-2119 LVKGKSGNLL
+2119 KGTTSTTFSPNA
-2129 DPQGTATRAE
+2129 DCTRA
-2139 IAAML
+2139 
-2144 HRFIEKY
+2144 
-2151 ELVQGKAPGGLMGW
+2151 
-2165 IDPKRLQIPK
+2165 QIVTFLWRCK
-2175 TGDSSV
+2175 K

>member
-490 RCPARDPLKSGPAP
+490 RCLARDPLKSGPAP

-558 SFMVSDPARDKEV
+558 SFTVSDPVRDKEV

-578 TINGVGQTVQA
+578 TINGEEQTVQA

-797 EEYNGSWYYYAKATN
+797 EEYSGSWYYYAKATN

-865 SKFTVKD
+865 SEFTVKD

-1153 WKIDG
+1153 WQIDG

-1173 TVKALWKDAPPA
+1173 TVKALWEDAPPA

-1206 KAVVGTEITL
+1206 KAVVGTEIRL
-1216 TATPDEGYHFKEW
+1216 TAKPDEGYRFKEW
-1229 QVMRGNVTIKDDKFT
+1229 QVISGGVTIKDDKFT
-1244 MPDSDVEIK
+1244 MPDSDVE
-1253 AIFEEDAPAS
+1253 
-1263 TEYTI
+1263 
-1268 TVTAEGGGTASASST
+1268 
-1283 SATAGTEI
+1283 
-1291 TLTATPDTGY
+1291 
-1301 HFKEWQ
+1301 
-1307 VMRGNVTIKD
+1307 
-1317 DKFLMPDSNVEVKA
+1317 VKA
-1331 IFEED
+1331 IFEKD
-1336 APPVPTDPAKPNI
+1336 APPAPTDPAKPSI

-1358 GSVHTA
+1358 GSAHTA
-1364 TVSGYDPATMDISGN
+1364 TVNGYDPSTMNITGN
-1379 TATDA
+1379 TGTDA

-1393 KTGKWADGSTDA
+1393 KTGKWADDSTDA

-1419 PNGLIGVAPTTEGGS
+1419 PNGLIGVAPTEEGG

-1465 LSAGNYFV
+1465 LPAGNYFV
-1473 RCAEDHNHFASPD
+1473 RYAEDYNHFASPD
-1486 AEVTVGEGM
+1486 AEVTVGEGT
-1495 PLADFTITFNGNG
+1495 PLADCTITFNAGG
-1508 GSGSMEPVTV
+1508 GSGSMGPVIV
-1518 KAGTNY
+1518 KAETNY
-1524 ILPACGFTAPAD
+1524 ILPACGFTAPTD

-1541 WEIGGTEYKV
+1541 WEISGTEYKV
-1551 GDSYTVNGDIEI
+1551 GDTYTVSGDTEI
-1563 KALWKNSVITPTTY
+1563 KALWENSVITPTTY

-1594 TAVAGTEIILTATP
+1594 TAAAGTTITLTATP
-1608 NTGYHFKEWQ
+1608 KTGYHFKEWEV
-1618 IMSGG
+1618 ISGG

-1638 EVRAIFEE
+1638 EV
-1646 DAPPAPTEFTIT
+1646 
-1658 VKTDGNGTASAS
+1658 
-1670 LAKAAA
+1670 
-1676 GTEITLTATPKEGYH
+1676 
-1691 FKEWQVE
+1691 
-1698 SPAGLVITNNQFT
+1698 
-1711 MPNDIVEV
+1711 
-1719 KAIFEKDAPPAPT
+1719 KAIFEKDAPAPT
-1732 EFIVTVKTD
+1732 EYTITYD
-1741 GNGTASASLA
+1741 LAGGTAEGNPDTYTIETRTFTLKNPTKSGYTFTGWS
-1751 KAAAGTTIILTATPN
+1751 GTGLDGENNMT
-1766 TGYHFK
+1766 
-1772 EWKVMSGGVTI
+1772 VTI
-1783 KDDKFIMPSTNVE
+1783 PTGST
-1796 VKAIFEKDAPPAPT
+1796 
-1810 EFTVIFDGNGGTP
+1810 GNRTYTAHWRYN
-1823 SVGSMTTTNQKLTSL
+1823 GS
-1838 PSASRSGSYS
+1838 GHSYS
-1848 FDGWYTEKSG
+1848 
-1858 GTKITTATVFS
+1858 
-1869 AKTTVYAHWTYT
+1869 
-1881 GGGGGGYNPPVTYY
+1881 YY
-1895 TLRFETGG
+1895 TIKATAGAG
-1903 GSDIPSVRESY
+1903 GSISPSGNVSVREGGDQTFTITPDKGYAVANVKIDGKSIGAVKSY
-1914 NTYIDLTKYVP
+1914 TFENVSRTHTIEVIFMKANGNPQTGVFVDVATGSYYEDAVDWAVENGITKGTDDTHFSPDGICTRAQAV
-1925 TWRGHT
+1925 TFLWRT
-1931 FIGWY
+1931 
-1936 TERSLTNKV
+1936 
-1945 SGVYLTK
+1945 
-1952 DMTVYAGWRVDENP
+1952 AGSP
-1966 NTGAN
+1966 ASKTSTM
-1971 PFTDVSEKDWFYSD
+1971 PFTDVPVGSYYYDAVLWAVENGITKGTSDTTFSPNMTCSRAQIVTFLWRSEK
-1985 VMFVYE
+1985 
-1991 NGLMLGTSKTL
+1991 
-2002 FSPYGTAT
+2002 SPAAGTAN
-2010 RGMMATI
+2010 
-2017 LWRMEGSP
+2017 P
-2025 APKGKNSFADV
+2025 FADV
-2036 EAGKWYADAITWTAE
+2036 KSTAYYADAV
-2051 NGIFAGYGKDKF
+2051 
-2063 GPDDP
+2063 
-2068 ITREQLAAIFY
+2068 L
-2079 RYADYKGYDLT
+2079 
-2090 VKGNL
+2090 
-2095 DKFKD
+2095 
-2100 ADKITDYAKTAMQW
+2100 W
-2114 AVGSG
+2114 AVKENIT
-2119 LVKGKSGNLL
+2119 KGTTSTTFSPNA
-2129 DPQGTATRAE
+2129 DCTRA
-2139 IAAML
+2139 
-2144 HRFIEKY
+2144 
-2151 ELVQGKAPGGLMGW
+2151 
-2165 IDPKRLQIPK
+2165 QIVTFLWRCK
-2175 TGDSSV
+2175 K

>member
-19 LPTTVL
+19 LPTTVS
-25 AADGPMD
+25 AADGPMN

-86 PHVFIDGVNIEM
+86 PHVFIDGVNIKM
-98 SPSSKGPAIE
+98 SPSSLGPAIE

-191 FGSRSNPDYWG
+191 FGSQSNPDYWG

-207 IGGRNGAGIGAGRG
+207 IGGNGGAGIGGGQG

-229 YSGTVQAN
+229 YSGTIQATSD
-237 GGRFAS
+237 RFAS

-346 RGMDITLT
+346 HGMDITLT

-364 RSNGSDAAAV
+364 RSNGSNAAAV

-402 KDGKIV
+402 KNGKIV

-456 AITDLDVKMMET
+456 AITDLDMKMMET
-468 SCEGNHT
+468 SCEGNHV

-504 DGEHIPGEWEIQE
+504 DGEHIPGEWESQE

-558 SFMVSDPARDKEV
+558 SFTVSDPVRDKEV

-578 TINGVGQTVQA
+578 TINGEEQTVQT
-589 GQVYHLTAPNGGNN
+589 GQAYQLTAPDGGNN
-603 DEGFV
+603 DEGLV
-608 YEVVATDNAGNSTTT
+608 YEVVVTDNAGNSTTT
-623 TIRLYR
+623 KITLYR

-640 DPSSAIFHLG
+640 DPSSAILHLG
-650 VPHGFELELPFDHL
+650 VPHGFELELPFDNL
-664 PKEAYFVDCDN
+664 PKEAYFVDWDN

-686 DYNFGIISSNR
+686 DYNFGIINSNR

-764 YTQEQLKALDA
+764 YTQEQLKALDV

-846 GQTESGTYWGDLQ
+846 RQTESGTYWGDLQ

-865 SKFTVKD
+865 SEFTVKD

-1130 LHGSEYYLPECEF
+1130 LHGSAYYLPECEF

-1153 WKIDG
+1153 WQIDG

-1173 TVKALWKDAPPA
+1173 TVKALWEDAPPA
-1185 HVEYTITVKTDGNGT
+1185 HEHSYGDWSKDGTSHWHECTDDDCPNREE
-1200 ASASHA
+1200 S
-1206 KAVVGTEITL
+1206 
-1216 TATPDEGYHFKEW
+1216 
-1229 QVMRGNVTIKDDKFT
+1229 IKDKAAHDYTDDTDTTCNVCGYERTVTPPTHEHSYGDWRKDGTSHWHECTDDDCPNREESIKDKAAHVYGDDADT
-1244 MPDSDVEIK
+1244 TCDVCGYERTVTPPTHEHSYGDWSKDGTSHWRECTDADCPDRNESIK
-1253 AIFEEDAPAS
+1253 DKAAHVYTDDADTTCNVCGYERTVTPPSHEHSYGDWSKDGTSHWHECTDADCPDRNESIKDKAAHVYDDDADTTCNVCGYERTVTPPAP

-1268 TVTAEGGGTASASST
+1268 TYDLAGGTAEGNPDTYTIETVDFTLKNPTKSGYTFTGWSGTGLDGENNMTVTIPTGST
-1283 SATAGTEI
+1283 GNRAYTAHWRYNGSGHSYSYYTIKATAGAGGSI
-1291 TLTATPDTGY
+1291 SPS
-1301 HFKEWQ
+1301 
-1307 VMRGNVTIKD
+1307 GNV
-1317 DKFLMPDSNVEVKA
+1317 
-1331 IFEED
+1331 
-1336 APPVPTDPAKPNI
+1336 
-1349 SVTGTYTYN
+1349 SV
-1358 GSVHTA
+1358 
-1364 TVSGYDPATMDISGN
+1364 
-1379 TATDA
+1379 
-1384 GDYTVRVTS
+1384 R
-1393 KTGKWADGSTDA
+1393 
-1405 VTAAWSIGKATQEA
+1405 
-1419 PNGLIGVAPTTEGGS
+1419 EGR
-1434 DGKITGVD
+1434 DQT
-1442 ATMEYRAE
+1442 
-1450 SETIYTACTGIEIEN
+1450 
-1465 LSAGNYFV
+1465 
-1473 RCAEDHNHFASPD
+1473 
-1486 AEVTVGEGM
+1486 
-1495 PLADFTITFNGNG
+1495 FTITPDKGYAVANVKIDGKSIGAVKSYTFENVSRTHTIEVIFMKANGNPQTG
-1508 GSGSMEPVTV
+1508 VFVDVATGS
-1518 KAGTNY
+1518 Y
-1524 ILPACGFTAPAD
+1524 
-1536 QEFKA
+1536 
-1541 WEIGGTEYKV
+1541 Y
-1551 GDSYTVNGDIEI
+1551 
-1563 KALWKNSVITPTTY
+1563 
-1577 TVTVSNDG
+1577 
-1585 NGTGTATPS
+1585 
-1594 TAVAGTEIILTATP
+1594 
-1608 NTGYHFKEWQ
+1608 
-1618 IMSGG
+1618 
-1623 VTIKDD
+1623 
-1629 KFLMPNDNV
+1629 
-1638 EVRAIFEE
+1638 E
-1646 DAPPAPTEFTIT
+1646 DAVDWAVENGIT
-1658 VKTDGNGTASAS
+1658 KGTDDTHFSPDGICTRAQAVTFLWRAAGSPEPETRAMPFNDVPVGSYYYDAVLWAVENGITKGTSDTTFSPNMTCTRAQIVAFLWRSEKS
-1670 LAKAAA
+1670 PAA
-1676 GTEITLTATPKEGYH
+1676 GT
-1691 FKEWQVE
+1691 
-1698 SPAGLVITNNQFT
+1698 
-1711 MPNDIVEV
+1711 
-1719 KAIFEKDAPPAPT
+1719 
-1732 EFIVTVKTD
+1732 
-1741 GNGTASASLA
+1741 
-1751 KAAAGTTIILTATPN
+1751 
-1766 TGYHFK
+1766 
-1772 EWKVMSGGVTI
+1772 
-1783 KDDKFIMPSTNVE
+1783 
-1796 VKAIFEKDAPPAPT
+1796 
-1810 EFTVIFDGNGGTP
+1810 
-1823 SVGSMTTTNQKLTSL
+1823 
-1838 PSASRSGSYS
+1838 
-1848 FDGWYTEKSG
+1848 
-1858 GTKITTATVFS
+1858 
-1869 AKTTVYAHWTYT
+1869 
-1881 GGGGGGYNPPVTYY
+1881 
-1895 TLRFETGG
+1895 
-1903 GSDIPSVRESY
+1903 
-1914 NTYIDLTKYVP
+1914 
-1925 TWRGHT
+1925 
-1931 FIGWY
+1931 
-1936 TERSLTNKV
+1936 
-1945 SGVYLTK
+1945 
-1952 DMTVYAGWRVDENP
+1952 
-1966 NTGAN
+1966 AN
-1971 PFTDVSEKDWFYSD
+1971 PF
-1985 VMFVYE
+1985 
-1991 NGLMLGTSKTL
+1991 
-2002 FSPYGTAT
+2002 
-2010 RGMMATI
+2010 
-2017 LWRMEGSP
+2017 
-2025 APKGKNSFADV
+2025 ADV
-2036 EAGKWYADAITWTAE
+2036 KSTAYYADAV
-2051 NGIFAGYGKDKF
+2051 
-2063 GPDDP
+2063 
-2068 ITREQLAAIFY
+2068 L
-2079 RYADYKGYDLT
+2079 
-2090 VKGNL
+2090 
-2095 DKFKD
+2095 
-2100 ADKITDYAKTAMQW
+2100 W
-2114 AVGSG
+2114 AVKENIT
-2119 LVKGKSGNLL
+2119 KGTTSTTFSPNA
-2129 DPQGTATRAE
+2129 DCTRA
-2139 IAAML
+2139 
-2144 HRFIEKY
+2144 
-2151 ELVQGKAPGGLMGW
+2151 
-2165 IDPKRLQIPK
+2165 QIVTFLWRCK
-2175 TGDSSV
+2175 K

>member
-6 LSILLLCCMVLTL
+6 LSILLLCCMVLIM

-71 WAWDKKIFIKGDKTA
+71 WAWDKKIFIQGDKAA
-86 PHVFIDGVNIEM
+86 PHVFIDGVNIKM

-108 LNKKASAYIYFIGKN
+108 LNKKASAYLYFIGKD
-123 SSLQGADGRAAIQK
+123 STLQGADGRAAIQK

-154 TCKGGDK
+154 TCKGGYR
-161 AAGIGGSYATRNISN
+161 AAGIGGSWAIRNIGDSMFN
-176 GYYNGDMYGHGVNMH
+176 MDMYGHGVNMH
-191 FGSRSNPDYWG
+191 FGSQTNPDYWG
-202 GIIAA
+202 GTINAS
-207 IGGRNGAGIGAGRG
+207 GGEYGAGIGAGSWGSTGYGNGIHG
-221 GAGEKLYF
+221 GAGEQLYF
-229 YSGTVQAN
+229 YSGTVNAR
-237 GGRFAS
+237 GGRLAA
-243 GIGGSYEGRGS
+243 GIGGGFQGRGS
-254 EIYIYGGTVSAQGG
+254 HIYIYGGNIDAQGG
-268 EGGAGIGG
+268 ATGPGIGSG
-276 GCWKTEQDMN
+276 SWTTKQDMD
-286 GINAAHDIYISG
+286 GINAASDIVISG
-298 GTVTAKGGY
+298 GRVSARGQY
-307 NGAGIGGGQYVP
+307 NCAGIGGGQYVP
-319 ARNITVTGGV
+319 AHDITITGGHV
-329 VTATGHYGAAIG
+329 SATGHYGAAIG

-346 RGMDITLT
+346 HGKNITIT

-578 TINGVGQTVQA
+578 TINGVEQTVQA

-640 DPSSAIFHLG
+640 DPSSAILHLG
-650 VPHGFELELPFDHL
+650 VPHGSELKLPFDHL
-664 PKEAYFVDCDN
+664 PKEAYFVDLDN
-675 EDIKISRGENN
+675 ENIKIYREENN
-686 DYNFGIISSNR
+686 EYNFGIISSNR

-775 EGKIKWTQFDTTSLL
+775 EDKIKWTQFDTTSLL

-865 SKFTVKD
+865 SEFTVKD

-1033 TETAEDGK
+1033 TETAGDGK
-1041 PLFFKDELV
+1041 PLFYEGDWV
-1050 MLSIAPDE
+1050 MLSVIPNQGYLLKSLTVVQDGGESVACGGEDE
-1058 GYMLSA
+1058 TYSFTQPGADVTVSA
-1064 LSVNGIPATV
+1064 EFEAIQAAERP
-1074 AVGDDT
+1074 
-1080 YTFAQ
+1080 
-1085 PEENVTITATFEKR
+1085 NVRVEG
-1099 NEHTVTFDANGG
+1099 VYVYDG
-1111 SEPEDLPEEVT
+1111 SE
-1122 TAMPAKKV
+1122 
-1130 LHGSEYYLPECEF
+1130 
-1143 VAPEGKQFKA
+1143 Q
-1153 WKIDG
+1153 
-1158 TEYPVNAPVTVTADI
+1158 TADVRGVDASMNI
-1173 TVKALWKDAPPA
+1173 T
-1185 HVEYTITVKTDGNGT
+1185 G
-1200 ASASHA
+1200 
-1206 KAVVGTEITL
+1206 
-1216 TATPDEGYHFKEW
+1216 
-1229 QVMRGNVTIKDDKFT
+1229 
-1244 MPDSDVEIK
+1244 
-1253 AIFEEDAPAS
+1253 
-1263 TEYTI
+1263 
-1268 TVTAEGGGTASASST
+1268 
-1283 SATAGTEI
+1283 
-1291 TLTATPDTGY
+1291 DTGT
-1301 HFKEWQ
+1301 
-1307 VMRGNVTIKD
+1307 N
-1317 DKFLMPDSNVEVKA
+1317 
-1331 IFEED
+1331 
-1336 APPVPTDPAKPNI
+1336 
-1349 SVTGTYTYN
+1349 
-1358 GSVHTA
+1358 
-1364 TVSGYDPATMDISGN
+1364 
-1379 TATDA
+1379 A
-1384 GDYTVRVTS
+1384 GDYTVVVTPR
-1393 KTGKWADGSTDA
+1393 TGQWADGSTDA
-1405 VTAAWSIGKATQEA
+1405 VTAAWRIERAGQSA
-1419 PNGLIGVAPTTEGGS
+1419 PAGLRSTAPGTEGGS

-1442 ATMEYRAE
+1442 IRMEYRAE
-1450 SETIYTACTGIEIEN
+1450 QERTYTACTGSEIEN
-1465 LSAGNYFV
+1465 LPAGNYFV
-1473 RCAEDHNHFASPD
+1473 RYAEDRNHFVSPD
-1486 AEVTVGEGM
+1486 AEVSVGAGAS
-1495 PLADFTITFNGNG
+1495 LADCTITFDAGS

-1518 KAGTNY
+1518 REGGNY
-1524 ILPACGFTAPAD
+1524 ILPVCGFTAPAN

-1541 WEIGGTEYKV
+1541 WEIGGSEYNV
-1551 GDSYTVNGDIEI
+1551 GDPYIVNGNTTVT
-1563 KALWKNSVITPTTY
+1563 ALWKDSVITP
-1577 TVTVSNDG
+1577 
-1585 NGTGTATPS
+1585 
-1594 TAVAGTEIILTATP
+1594 
-1608 NTGYHFKEWQ
+1608 
-1618 IMSGG
+1618 
-1623 VTIKDD
+1623 
-1629 KFLMPNDNV
+1629 
-1638 EVRAIFEE
+1638 
-1646 DAPPAPTEFTIT
+1646 EFSIT
-1658 VKTDGNGTASAS
+1658 
-1670 LAKAAA
+1670 
-1676 GTEITLTATPKEGYH
+1676 
-1691 FKEWQVE
+1691 
-1698 SPAGLVITNNQFT
+1698 
-1711 MPNDIVEV
+1711 
-1719 KAIFEKDAPPAPT
+1719 
-1732 EFIVTVKTD
+1732 
-1741 GNGTASASLA
+1741 
-1751 KAAAGTTIILTATPN
+1751 
-1766 TGYHFK
+1766 
-1772 EWKVMSGGVTI
+1772 
-1783 KDDKFIMPSTNVE
+1783 
-1796 VKAIFEKDAPPAPT
+1796 
-1810 EFTVIFDGNGGTP
+1810 FDGNGGTP
-1823 SVGSMTTTNQKLTSL
+1823 TAHNLRTSGLKLAAL
-1838 PSASRSGSYS
+1838 PDAFLGGDYS
-1848 FDGWYTEKSG
+1848 FGGWYTERDG
-1858 GTKITTATVFS
+1858 GDRITTETVFW
-1869 AKTTVYAHWTYT
+1869 ADTTVYAHWVYT
-1881 GGGGGGYNPPVTYY
+1881 GGGGGAYDSRCTIRASAGANGSITP
-1895 TLRFETGG
+1895 GG
-1903 GSDIPSVRESY
+1903 NVSVRTGSDQTFLITPDEGYAISDVRIDGRSIGAVMRYTFENVRSAHTIEASFTAASTFADVPAGSY
-1914 NTYIDLTKYVP
+1914 YERAVIWAAANGITNGVGNGQFGVDAPCTRAQAVTLL
-1925 TWRGHT
+1925 WRA
-1931 FIGWY
+1931 
-1936 TERSLTNKV
+1936 
-1945 SGVYLTK
+1945 
-1952 DMTVYAGWRVDENP
+1952 AGSPAPEIS
-1966 NTGAN
+1966 AI
-1971 PFTDVSEKDWFYSD
+1971 PFTDVPVGSYYYDA
-1985 VMFVYE
+1985 V
-1991 NGLMLGTSKTL
+1991 
-2002 FSPYGTAT
+2002 
-2010 RGMMATI
+2010 
-2017 LWRMEGSP
+2017 LW
-2025 APKGKNSFADV
+2025 AV
-2036 EAGKWYADAITWTAE
+2036 E
-2051 NGIFAGYGKDKF
+2051 NGIAKGTSETTF
-2063 GPDDP
+2063 GPDASC
-2068 ITREQLAAIFY
+2068 TRAQIVTFLYRAFGTPAGGDAAFADTTPNAY
-2079 RYADYKGYDLT
+2079 YAEA
-2090 VKGNL
+2090 VR
-2095 DKFKD
+2095 
-2100 ADKITDYAKTAMQW
+2100 W
-2114 AVGSG
+2114 AVATG
-2119 LVKGKSGNLL
+2119 VTT
-2129 DPQGTATRAE
+2129 GTSNTTFSPNADCTRA
-2139 IAAML
+2139 
-2144 HRFIEKY
+2144 
-2151 ELVQGKAPGGLMGW
+2151 
-2165 IDPKRLQIPK
+2165 QIVTFLWRCKK
-2175 TGDSSV
+2175 TG

>member
-6 LSILLLCCMVLTL
+6 LSILLLCCMVLIM

-86 PHVFIDGVNIEM
+86 PHVFIDGVNIKM
-98 SPSSKGPAIE
+98 SPSSLGPAIE

-191 FGSRSNPDYWG
+191 FGSQSNPDYWG

-207 IGGRNGAGIGAGRG
+207 IGGNGGAGIGGGQG

-229 YSGTVQAN
+229 YSGTIQATSD
-237 GGRFAS
+237 RFAS

-346 RGMDITLT
+346 HGMDITLT

-364 RSNGSDAAAV
+364 RSNGSNAAAV

-402 KDGKIV
+402 KNGKIV

-456 AITDLDVKMMET
+456 AITDLDMKMMET
-468 SCEGNHT
+468 SCEGNHV

-504 DGEHIPGEWEIQE
+504 DGEHIPGEWESQE

-558 SFMVSDPARDKEV
+558 SFTVSDPVRDKEV

-578 TINGVGQTVQA
+578 TINGEEQTVQT
-589 GQVYHLTAPNGGNN
+589 GQAYQLTAPDGGNN
-603 DEGFV
+603 DEGLV
-608 YEVVATDNAGNSTTT
+608 YEVVVTDNAGNSTTT
-623 TIRLYR
+623 KITLYR

-640 DPSSAIFHLG
+640 DPSSAILHLG
-650 VPHGFELELPFDHL
+650 VPHGFELELPFDNL
-664 PKEAYFVDCDN
+664 PKEAYFVDWDN

-686 DYNFGIISSNR
+686 DYNFGIINSNR

-764 YTQEQLKALDA
+764 YTQEQLKALDV

-846 GQTESGTYWGDLQ
+846 RQTESGTYWGDLQ

-865 SKFTVKD
+865 SEFTVKD

-1130 LHGSEYYLPECEF
+1130 LHGSAYYLPECEF

-1153 WKIDG
+1153 WQIDG

-1173 TVKALWKDAPPA
+1173 TVKALWEDAPPA
-1185 HVEYTITVKTDGNGT
+1185 PAEYTVTVTTEGNGTASASPAKAVAGEEITLTATPDGGYRFKEWEVISGGVTIKDDKFTMPDGNVEIKAIFEEDAPPVPTEFTITVTSGGNGT

-1206 KAVVGTEITL
+1206 KAVAGTEIRL
-1216 TATPDEGYHFKEW
+1216 TATPK
-1229 QVMRGNVTIKDDKFT
+1229 
-1244 MPDSDVEIK
+1244 
-1253 AIFEEDAPAS
+1253 
-1263 TEYTI
+1263 
-1268 TVTAEGGGTASASST
+1268 
-1283 SATAGTEI
+1283 
-1291 TLTATPDTGY
+1291 TGY
-1301 HFKEWQ
+1301 HFKEWE
-1307 VMRGNVTIKD
+1307 VISGGVTIVD
-1317 DKFLMPDSNVEVKA
+1317 DKFLMPNDNVEVKA
-1331 IFEED
+1331 IFEKD
-1336 APPVPTDPAKPNI
+1336 APPAPTDPAKPSI
-1349 SVTGTYTYN
+1349 SVIGTYTYN
-1358 GSVHTA
+1358 GSEHTA
-1364 TVSGYDPATMDISGN
+1364 TVIGYDSATMDITGN

-1384 GDYTVRVTS
+1384 GDYTVSVTS
-1393 KTGKWADGSTDA
+1393 QTGKWADGSTDA

-1419 PNGLIGVAPTTEGGS
+1419 PTGLIGVAPTTEGGG
-1434 DGKITGVD
+1434 DGKITGVTD
-1442 ATMEYRAE
+1442 KMEYRMAGE
-1450 SETIYTACTGIEIEN
+1450 SSYTACGGTEIEN

-1473 RCAEDHNHFASPD
+1473 RYAEDNNHFASSD
-1486 AEVTVGEGM
+1486 AEVTVGDGE
-1495 PLADFTITFNGNG
+1495 PLADFIITFNGNG
-1508 GSGSMEPVTV
+1508 GSGSMGPVTV

-1541 WEIGGTEYKV
+1541 WQIGGTEYKV
-1551 GDSYTVNGDIEI
+1551 GDTYTVSGDTEI
-1563 KALWKNSVITPTTY
+1563 KALWENSVITPTTY

-1594 TAVAGTEIILTATP
+1594 TAAT
-1608 NTGYHFKEWQ
+1608 
-1618 IMSGG
+1618 
-1623 VTIKDD
+1623 
-1629 KFLMPNDNV
+1629 
-1638 EVRAIFEE
+1638 
-1646 DAPPAPTEFTIT
+1646 
-1658 VKTDGNGTASAS
+1658 
-1670 LAKAAA
+1670 
-1676 GTEITLTATPKEGYH
+1676 GTEITLTAMPKEGYH

-1698 SPAGLVITNNQFT
+1698 SPTGLVITNNKFL
-1711 MPNDIVEV
+1711 MPNGNVEV
-1719 KAIFEKDAPPAPT
+1719 KAIFEEDAPPAPT
-1732 EFIVTVKTD
+1732 EHTITVTSG
-1741 GNGTASASLA
+1741 GNGTASASHA
-1751 KAAAGTTIILTATPN
+1751 KAVVGTEIRLTATPN
-1766 TGYHFK
+1766 KGYHFK
-1772 EWKVMSGGVTI
+1772 EWEVMSGGVTI
-1783 KDDKFIMPSTNVE
+1783 KDNKFIMPSANVE
-1796 VKAIFEKDAPPAPT
+1796 VKAIFEKDAPPAST
-1810 EFTVIFDGNGGTP
+1810 EFIVTFDGNGGTP
-1823 SVGSMTTTNQKLTSL
+1823 SVSSMTTTNQKLSSL
-1838 PSASRSGSYS
+1838 PSASRSKHS
-1848 FDGWYTEKSG
+1848 FDGWYTEESG
-1858 GTKITTATVFS
+1858 GTKITTDTEFPAD
-1869 AKTTVYAHWTYT
+1869 TTVYAHWTYT
-1881 GGGGGGYNPPVTYY
+1881 GGGGSSGYSYY
-1895 TLRFETGG
+1895 TIKATAGAG
-1903 GSDIPSVRESY
+1903 GSISPSGNVSVREGRDQTFTITPDKGYAVANVKIDGKSIGAVKSY
-1914 NTYIDLTKYVP
+1914 TFENVRRT
-1925 TWRGHT
+1925 HT
-1931 FIGWY
+1931 IEVIFMKANGNPQ
-1936 TERSLTNKV
+1936 T
-1945 SGVYLTK
+1945 GVF
-1952 DMTVYAGWRVDENP
+1952 VDVA
-1966 NTGAN
+1966 TGSYYEDA
-1971 PFTDVSEKDWFYSD
+1971 VDWA
-1985 VMFVYE
+1985 VE
-1991 NGLMLGTSKTL
+1991 NGITKGTDDTH
-2002 FSPYGTAT
+2002 FSPDGICT
-2010 RGMMATI
+2010 RAQAVTF
-2017 LWRMEGSP
+2017 LWRTAGSP
-2025 APKGKNSFADV
+2025 APKTSAMPFTDVPVGSYYYDAVLWAVENGITKGTSETRFSPDDTCTRAQIVAFLWRSEKSPAAGTANPFADV
-2036 EAGKWYADAITWTAE
+2036 KSTAYYAGAVLWAVREDIT
-2051 NGIFAGYGKDKF
+2051 
-2063 GPDDP
+2063 
-2068 ITREQLAAIFY
+2068 
-2079 RYADYKGYDLT
+2079 KGT
-2090 VKGNL
+2090 TSTT
-2095 DKFKD
+2095 FSPD
-2100 ADKITDYAKTAMQW
+2100 ADC
-2114 AVGSG
+2114 
-2119 LVKGKSGNLL
+2119 
-2129 DPQGTATRAE
+2129 TRA
-2139 IAAML
+2139 
-2144 HRFIEKY
+2144 
-2151 ELVQGKAPGGLMGW
+2151 
-2165 IDPKRLQIPK
+2165 QIVTFLWRCK
-2175 TGDSSV
+2175 K